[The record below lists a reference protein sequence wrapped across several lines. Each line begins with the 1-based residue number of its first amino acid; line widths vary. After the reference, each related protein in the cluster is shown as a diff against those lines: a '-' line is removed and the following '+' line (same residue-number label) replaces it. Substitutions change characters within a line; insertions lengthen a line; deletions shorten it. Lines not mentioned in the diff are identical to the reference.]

1 MADQLGDKN
10 EDTSHDKM
18 DDQLG
23 DKKMDDQSG
32 DKKMDDQSHDKMDD
46 QSGDKMESGD
56 KSEDSPEG
64 ATVSTSVQQVMSIK
78 CEE

>member
-1 MADQLGDKN
+1 MADQLGDK
-10 EDTSHDKM
+10 KM

-23 DKKMDDQSG
+23 DKKMDDQS
-32 DKKMDDQSHDKMDD
+32 DDKMDDQSGDKMDD

-64 ATVSTSVQQVMSIK
+64 TTASTSVQQVMSIK